1 VRRPAVATP
10 GQGPTPVGRRAA
22 AHGGVVYRL
31 QNGELT
37 AIGPDGLERFLA
49 TGIFRVFPTSR
60 GLFAVGSG
68 PTGAPELWVREMTG
82 GRPWRL
88 VSRFRYRTRVLDV
101 VALPGRGGDWLCAR
115 GSREPGLLL
124 ITSEG
129 LRTADLV
136 PLRRRLLTDT
146 VRPDRLIWRI
156 CGEHT
161 LEVGQF
167 GGEERSGE
175 IGERPGYGWC
185 RLGTLSLTS
194 GHLVWGRTLRGV
206 GQVAQG
212 EAGVYGLS
220 HGGVLRRFDG
230 DRFRRFGRGVRCG
243 LIVGVGRRVLW
254 VRLEDGGLASVNAR
268 TARLRR
274 VPKVRVSFATPF
286 DMDSV
291 TDDLVVVAGERFLRV
306 RARDGS
312 VEIVR

>member
-1 VRRPAVATP
+1 VRTVCLDAGRAIPRDEVFEAAPVPLPAVRVAALRRWAERPEIGQGTVNVAIWQNRELVHPGSPRTPRSAPPVVRRPAVATP

-129 LRTADLV
+129 L
-136 PLRRRLLTDT
+136 
-146 VRPDRLIWRI
+146 
-156 CGEHT
+156 
-161 LEVGQF
+161 
-167 GGEERSGE
+167 S
-175 IGERPGYGWC
+175 
-185 RLGTLSLTS
+185 
-194 GHLVWGRTLRGV
+194 
-206 GQVAQG
+206 
-212 EAGVYGLS
+212 
-220 HGGVLRRFDG
+220 
-230 DRFRRFGRGVRCG
+230 
-243 LIVGVGRRVLW
+243 RRVLW